1 MTGATS
7 AGPGA
12 SGESR
17 PRTAKTWV
25 GPADWARALAALRE
39 VAIDPERTDKVGE
52 FIGTLTGPSAE
63 ALFLR
68 VWADPVGR
76 AILEEGRDLSATLRD
91 RAYLGSL
98 PAGSLGRAYLDW
110 TAPRDFTADG
120 IAEAI
125 SEQVPR
131 DLSDPGATMG
141 ARVVDMHDLWHVLN
155 GWDSDIVG
163 EIHLLGYS
171 YAQLGAWAWLLL
183 GLLSN
188 VPLVL
193 SGRLDG
199 LSCLFG
205 AVRRGREAALLPA
218 VDWEA
223 MLALPLDE
231 VRRRLG
237 VRPPEPYRQLRFE
250 DLREMRRRS
259 PLVRLVSSLFSGPR
273 TARAR
278 DVEG

>member
-1 MTGATS
+1 MNADTPLPPGPA
-7 AGPGA
+7 AGKC
-12 SGESR
+12 SR
-17 PRTAKTWV
+17 PGKTRV
-25 GPADWARALAALRE
+25 GPADVARALAALRE

-52 FIGTLTGPSAE
+52 FIGTLTGPSAV
-63 ALFLR
+63 ALFER

-91 RAYLGSL
+91 RAYLASL
-98 PAGSLGRAYLDW
+98 PAESLGRAYLDW

-171 YAQLGAWAWLLL
+171 YAQLGAWAWLAL

-199 LSCLFG
+199 LACLFG
-205 AVRRGREAALLPA
+205 AIRRGREAALLPA
-218 VDWEA
+218 VDWEE
-223 MLALPLDE
+223 MLTLPLDE

-250 DLREMRRRS
+250 ELREMRRRN
-259 PLVRLVSSLFSGPR
+259 PLVRLVSTLFSGAR
-273 TARAR
+273 TA
-278 DVEG
+278 